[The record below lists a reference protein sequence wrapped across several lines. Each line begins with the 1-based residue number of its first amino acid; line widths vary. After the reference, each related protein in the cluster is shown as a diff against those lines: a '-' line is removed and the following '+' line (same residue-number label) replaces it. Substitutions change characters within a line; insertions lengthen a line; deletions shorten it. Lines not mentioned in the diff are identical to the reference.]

1 MNLPRHIAARMA
13 RSEGQ
18 ASWSRPVVR
27 IATAGVALG
36 IALII
41 LATAVVEG
49 FQHEVRELVVGFGA
63 HVQVLST
70 DPTARSIRLDEAVA
84 SDLLAA
90 PGVRRV
96 QPFYTLPGILET
108 KEDHEGVVV
117 KAVGEGLSF
126 ELLERSM
133 LAGRIALAGD
143 SVVVSGPQ
151 ARELQLEVGD
161 AVRLYL
167 VADDAVPRPRR
178 MVVAGIYETGLYE
191 FDREFLFTP
200 VEAVTRSAG
209 WGLEAQG
216 AEVDGAFEA
225 FGYGTESG
233 RWSWSS
239 SDPAWHAVVSR
250 WRGSG
255 PHRVPELP
263 KAPFEAV
270 FSERAEP
277 AHKTADTVRFT
288 PTDTG
293 WVARSAG
300 GGARFHASG
309 YEVYLDG
316 FDGLWQADEALY
328 SALPLGWTTKTVI
341 EQSPEMFSWL
351 GMLDLNVE
359 IIIGLMVLISI
370 INMAS
375 ALLIII
381 LERTAMVGLL
391 KALGLSDGAVVRI
404 FVWHAVRI
412 LGWGFFW
419 GNVLG
424 LGLAWGQTATGLIHL
439 DPAAYYVDTVPIR
452 LNALRIAGIEAGAFV
467 VCTVALVLPA
477 WASARIQPASALR
490 FR

>member
-1 MNLPRHIAARMA
+1 MA
-13 RSEGQ
+13 RTDAR

-70 DPTARSIRLDEAVA
+70 DPAARSIRLDGDVSERLA
-84 SDLLAA
+84 AA

-126 ELLERSM
+126 DLLERSM

-167 VADDAVPRPRR
+167 VADDEVPRPRR

-191 FDREFLFTP
+191 FDREFVFTP
-200 VEAVTRSAG
+200 VEVVTRATS

-216 AEVDGAFEA
+216 AVVEGAFEA
-225 FGYGTESG
+225 FGYGTDRG
-233 RWSWSS
+233 QWTWSS
-239 SDPAWHAVVSR
+239 ADSNWDAVVSR
-250 WRGSG
+250 WRGAG
-255 PHRVPELP
+255 PHEVPQLP
-263 KAPFEAV
+263 PAAVEAV
-270 FSERAEP
+270 FSDPSE
-277 AHKTADTVRFT
+277 HQSADTVRFT

-293 WVARSAG
+293 WVAVSAG
-300 GGARFHASG
+300 GGSRFHASG
-309 YEVYLDG
+309 YEVYLEG

-328 SALPLGWTTKTVI
+328 NALPLGWTTKTVI

-391 KALGLSDGAVVRI
+391 KALGLSDGAVVRV

-424 LGLAWGQTATGLIHL
+424 LSLAWGQTATGIIHL

-452 LNALRIAGIEAGAFV
+452 LNALRLVAIESGAFL
-467 VCTVALVLPA
+467 VCAVALILPA

>member
-1 MNLPRHIAARMA
+1 MAQSDAR
-13 RSEGQ
+13 

-63 HVQVLST
+63 HVQILST
-70 DPTARSIRLDEAVA
+70 DPATRSIRIDDELE
-84 SDLLAA
+84 DRLAET

-108 KEDHEGVVV
+108 EDDHEGVVV
-117 KAVGEGLSF
+117 KAVGEGLDF
-126 ELLERSM
+126 RLLERSL

-151 ARELQLEVGD
+151 ARELQLAVGD

-167 VADDAVPRPRR
+167 VAGDEVPRPRR
-178 MVVAGIYETGLYE
+178 MVVAGVYETGLFE
-191 FDREFLFTP
+191 FDREFVFTP
-200 VEAVTRSAG
+200 VEAVADAAG

-216 AEVDGAFEA
+216 VAKGDTLEA
-225 FGYGTESG
+225 FGFGTESG
-233 RWSWSS
+233 RWTWSS
-239 SDPAWHAVVSR
+239 AAGPIN
-250 WRGSG
+250 WRGPG
-255 PHRVPELP
+255 PHLASSRQPI
-263 KAPFEAV
+263 EAV
-270 FSERAEP
+270 FSDAA
-277 AHKTADTVRFT
+277 AHKSGDTVRFT

-293 WVARSAG
+293 WVAQSAG
-300 GGARFHASG
+300 GGSRFHASG

-316 FDGLWQADEALY
+316 FEGLWQADEALY
-328 SALPLGWTTKTVI
+328 NALPLGWTTKTVI

-391 KALGLSDGAVVRI
+391 KALGLSDGAVVRV

-424 LGLAWGQTATGLIHL
+424 LSLAWGQTATGLIHL

-452 LNALRIAGIEAGAFV
+452 LNALRLVSIEAGAFL
-467 VCTVALVLPA
+467 VCAATMVLPA
-477 WASARIQPASALR
+477 WASARIQPATALR